1 VASTRQVNSTVEYS
15 GIHMVN
21 LSWCVIKKNYKER
34 KKKALTETRIGRI
47 GRRRREVVP
56 SIPPAIG

>member
-21 LSWCVIKKNYKER
+21 LSWCVIKNKLQR
-34 KKKALTETRIGRI
+34 KKKK
-47 GRRRREVVP
+47 RRLLKRG
-56 SIPPAIG
+56 SGGLAGGGGK